1 MKCPYN
7 MKYLPVIF
15 FMVLSGVR
23 GGTFIKNASAA
34 QRFIPVLA
42 QTHSSLAAL
51 RGRQEQPFTSP
62 VYSALAVFSG
72 HGVTDDALT
81 ALQPVHSSQKTN
93 HAFFTGLFNRL
104 KLHIHTYMSTH
115 RSRAKGI
122 DDDPSDDMV
131 ILSAGS
137 SDPGLT
143 CLTFSVINRTLPQY
157 DVIRKPFIPPR
168 G

>member
-1 MKCPYN
+1 

>member
-34 QRFIPVLA
+34 QRFITVLA

>member
-1 MKCPYN
+1 MECPYS

-15 FMVLSGVR
+15 FMVLSGVT
-23 GGTFIKNASAA
+23 GGPFIKNASAA

-42 QTHSSLAAL
+42 QTHSSLGAV
-51 RGRQEQPFTSP
+51 RGRQEQPFIP
-62 VYSALAVFSG
+62 RVYSDLAVFPG
-72 HGVTDDALT
+72 HGVNDDAPT
-81 ALQPVHSSQKTN
+81 AIHPVHSSQKTN
-93 HAFFTGLFNRL
+93 SVFFTVFFNRL

-137 SDPGLT
+137 SDPRLT